1 MGGSRSMISPKMRR
15 GLARM
20 GGLIMAKLGPG
31 QRYPTDLT
39 DAEWALLE
47 PLLPKRQ
54 GPGRPRRVDLRQVLN
69 ALFYLTRTGCQ
80 WRLLPRDFPYWG
92 TVRYY
97 FDKWTADGT
106 WVRLNDA
113 LRERLRVQAGRQAQP
128 SAAIL
133 DSQSVKT
140 TEVGG
145 VRGYDAHKKS
155 QRPQATSAGGY
166 PGASAPGA
174 GPRGGRVR

>member
-1 MGGSRSMISPKMRR
+1 
-15 GLARM
+15 
-20 GGLIMAKLGPG
+20 MAKLGPG

-80 WRLLPRDFPYWG
+80 WRLLPREFPYWG

-97 FDKWTADGT
+97 FDKWTNDGT
-106 WVRLNDA
+106 WERLNDA
-113 LRERLRVQAGRQAQP
+113 LREHARVKAGRQAQP
-128 SAAIL
+128 RAAIL
-133 DSQSVKT
+133 DSQTAKT

-145 VRGYDAHKKS
+145 VRGYDAHKKR
-155 QRPQATSAGGY
+155 QRPQAARAGGHA
-166 PGASAPGA
+166 GASPAGA
-174 GPRGGRVR
+174 GPRGGRVG